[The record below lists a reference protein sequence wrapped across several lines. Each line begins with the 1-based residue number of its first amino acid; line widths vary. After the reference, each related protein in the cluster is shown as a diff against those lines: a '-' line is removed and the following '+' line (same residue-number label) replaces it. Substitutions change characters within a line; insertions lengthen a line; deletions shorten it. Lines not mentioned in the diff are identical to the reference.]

1 MDEPLQ
7 IIAPVYDSADE
18 YRPEPEPEPAPLSWC
33 DGGVRIGI
41 HTSIAGDIA
50 ESLESAQKLGCNAL
64 QIFSASPRMWPR
76 GGSRIGEADAA
87 RFRARRVELALGP
100 LVIHANYLI
109 NLASPDRVM
118 RTRSIQA
125 LHDELVRAIML
136 GADFLVVH
144 PGAGLG
150 KDTATAISEA
160 AQALR
165 QAARGI
171 RFGAGSFREMHRG
184 GLRVLIENTSG
195 MGTAIGSR
203 FEELRAILDGVPD
216 LPIGVCIDT
225 AHAHAAGYDIC
236 SEAGLRQTIAALDR
250 IIGLERVALIHVND
264 SKTPF
269 ASKVDRHA
277 HIGRG
282 TIGLE
287 AFRRILTHPRL
298 SAGLAEGLPGRAFIL
313 EVPIDAAG
321 DDRRNVRAVWEL
333 AGVPRKLAP
342 AAKKGFSTVREAR
355 SGARAAAHGG
365 NAAEPAP
372 ATGAQPGAA
381 VGQRPAAVKAGTG
394 LASAKEAGVRAEVPT
409 KAPVNTSSQASA
421 KPPVNTS
428 SQAPSGAPSGAGS
441 SVPSKVPSSAPARA
455 PAKVSGKSS
464 GKVSSRVRPRTGT
477 TARKVRPKRKG

>member
-1 MDEPLQ
+1 MFFAEVCGIRYNRDSTGGSCHCSQRMDEPSH
-7 IIAPVYDSADE
+7 IPIPVYDSADE
-18 YRPEPEPEPAPLSWC
+18 YRPEPEPEPPPLAWC
-33 DGGVRIGI
+33 NGGVRIGI

-50 ESLESAQKLGCNAL
+50 ESLESAHKLGCNAL

-87 RFRARRVELALGP
+87 RFRARRTELALGP

-125 LHDELVRAIML
+125 LHDELVRATTL

-150 KDTATAISEA
+150 KEPARAVSEA

-171 RFGAGSFREMHRG
+171 RFGTAPFRDMHRG

-216 LPIGVCIDT
+216 LPVGVCIDT
-225 AHAHAAGYDIC
+225 AHAYAAGYDIR

-250 IIGLERVALIHVND
+250 IVGLDRVALIHVND
-264 SKTPF
+264 LKTPF
-269 ASKVDRHA
+269 GSRVDRHA
-277 HIGRG
+277 HIGHG

-298 SAGLAEGLPGRAFIL
+298 SAGAVEGLPGRAFIL
-313 EVPIDAAG
+313 EIPIDAAG
-321 DDRRNVRAVWEL
+321 DDRRNVRALWEL
-333 AGVPRKLAP
+333 AGVPGKMAP
-342 AAKKGFSTVREAR
+342 PAKRGFSMVRAT
-355 SGARAAAHGG
+355 GG
-365 NAAEPAP
+365 NTRRRASGTAPGAKSVAGSSEASTAGPRQAVTRQAPEGRPGTVVTSIRTGP
-372 ATGAQPGAA
+372 ATG
-381 VGQRPAAVKAGTG
+381 VR
-394 LASAKEAGVRAEVPT
+394 SA
-409 KAPVNTSSQASA
+409 
-421 KPPVNTS
+421 
-428 SQAPSGAPSGAGS
+428 
-441 SVPSKVPSSAPARA
+441 
-455 PAKVSGKSS
+455 
-464 GKVSSRVRPRTGT
+464 RTG
-477 TARKVRPKRKG
+477 AVAPIPVDSRPKARPSVRTGRRTPASRPKSRG